1 MDMQMTDLIAYAV
14 AFLVVAAP
22 AFALLR
28 RRGEGGPGP
37 VGRRPDPEMPAPYRL
52 AWLALEALE
61 FPLGRP
67 LALMRPKRTQELVR
81 MIEASALPLSPEKI
95 CALQS
100 LSCAAATV
108 IGLLFAS
115 TLPDLLPDYP
125 PALLV
130 GAPTAFMAF
139 VGWAYPALALES
151 YVKDRK
157 EELVRSLPFAID
169 LLSSAMR
176 AGLEFGAALRYYVG
190 LRMKGPLTVE
200 FAKVLQQTE
209 LGKTRTEALKAMAD
223 RVRIEPFTAF
233 VGMIAYG
240 TEIGASISDMLMVHG
255 EELRRARFHL
265 AERKA
270 QRAPSLMILPLALFI
285 MPAVFVIIITP
296 VMMQMKVGG

>member
-1 MDMQMTDLIAYAV
+1 MDMPLTELMAYAV

-22 AFALLR
+22 VFALS
-28 RRGEGGPGP
+28 RGRPDASAPAGRGPGA
-37 VGRRPDPEMPAPYRL
+37 EMPAPYRL
-52 AWLALEALE
+52 LWRALEALE
-61 FPLGRP
+61 FPVGRP
-67 LALMRPKRTQELVR
+67 LAAARPERTRELVR
-81 MIEASALPLSPEKI
+81 MIEASALALTPEKVY
-95 CALQS
+95 ALQMI
-100 LSCAAATV
+100 SCLAATAV
-108 IGLLFAS
+108 GALFAS
-115 TLPDLLPDYP
+115 TLPGLLPDYP
-125 PALLV
+125 PLLLL
-130 GAPTAFMAF
+130 GAPTGFMAF
-139 VGWAYPALALES
+139 VGWVYPALTLES

-169 LLSSAMR
+169 LLASAMR

-223 RVRIEPFTAF
+223 RIRIEPFTAF
-233 VGMIAYG
+233 VGMVSYG

-270 QRAPSLMILPLALFI
+270 QRAPSLMILPMVLFI
-285 MPAVFVIIITP
+285 VPAVFVIIITP